1 MTEKE
6 IFSRASLLCG
16 EDVME
21 SISKVKIIL
30 FGVGG
35 VGGWC
40 AEALVR
46 SGVSHL
52 TIVDADCVAESNI
65 NRQIMATTLTVG
77 RPKVEVLKERLLEIN
92 PHAEVTALQ
101 KVYCEENADEF
112 RLDDY
117 DYVIDA
123 IDSLKDKISLIL
135 RASARKGRLYS
146 SMGAA
151 LKLDPTRVRTGEFWE
166 VEGCPLAATIRRRM
180 RRNRTFPANR
190 FTCVYDDELLPNRG
204 SGGTQDGSFAKARI
218 NGSAVSVTAIFGLTL
233 SGLIINDIYKKT
245 LKRQRDGEKTPDRQQ
260 DGE

>member
-1 MTEKE
+1 ME
-6 IFSRASLLCG
+6 SRKDGKFARATLLCG

-21 SISKVKIIL
+21 NVSKAKIIL

-46 SGVSHL
+46 SGVRHL

-77 RPKVEVLKERLLEIN
+77 RPKVEVLRQRLLEIN
-92 PHAEVTALQ
+92 PEAEITALQ
-101 KVYCEENADEF
+101 KLYCEENADEF

-135 RASARKGRLYS
+135 RASERKGRLFS

-151 LKLDPTRVRTGEFWE
+151 LKMDPTRVKTGEFWE
-166 VEGCPLAATIRRRM
+166 VQGCPLAATIRRKM
-180 RRNRTFPANR
+180 RRTKRFPANR

-204 SGGTQDGSFAKARI
+204 DSEKNDGDGIQDGPIRKACI
-218 NGSAVSVTAIFGLTL
+218 NGSAVSVTAIFGMTL

-245 LKRQRDGEKTPDRQQ
+245 LMRK
-260 DGE
+260 